1 MANGGL
7 LGDDVPL
14 DVLVDVAVDRLVD
27 GLRPR

>member
-14 DVLVDVAVDRLVD
+14 DALVDVAVERLVD